1 MFCRT
6 CGAKMADDAQFC
18 EQCGTAVTRQGTVQA
33 PNGTTTETERV
44 PAPEAA
50 PAQGGTRPRKTAGKK
65 LAVLCAAG
73 ALIIIAAVVCLSL
86 FTGGQGG
93 SASPYQD
100 ANLNNGGFFAYDDSR
115 LYFIADYSEDDK
127 KKSLYATD
135 YSGNQKTLLA
145 SATDIIRI
153 RAIDGKLYY
162 QESNDLYSI
171 GEMTTDGKD
180 KRTIVEFEHIAE
192 KYNVANGHLYY
203 LTDSKLHVCSLS
215 GENDRILAENARAFV
230 LHGDSVYYAT
240 EDEIYSLD
248 LKNDQKAP
256 LCKASKASDLVIADK
271 DLYYMVADD
280 GLYRVPLKGDGT
292 STQIIRDSSIARYTF
307 YGNDIYYIQEIDD
320 DTREALA
327 AYISSSDDETYL
339 YEIALIGC
347 GSIYQASNSGGRGSE
362 VDSDQMFV
370 FSLFTSPDGLYCKTS
385 AFSDSIVK
393 VQLES

>member
-1 MFCRT
+1 
-6 CGAKMADDAQFC
+6 MADDAQFC

-33 PNGTTTETERV
+33 ANGITTETERTPV
-44 PAPEAA
+44 PEAA

-65 LAVLCAAG
+65 LAILGAAG

-115 LYFIADYSEDDK
+115 LYFIADYNESDT
-127 KKSLYATD
+127 KKSLYSTD

-171 GEMTTDGKD
+171 GEMTTDGKN

-192 KYNVANGHLYY
+192 KYNVANGQLYY

-230 LHGDSVYYAT
+230 LYGDSVYYAT
-240 EDEIYSLD
+240 EDEIYSFD

-292 STQIIRDSSIARYTF
+292 STQIIQDSSIARYTF
-307 YGNDIYYIQEIDD
+307 YGNDIYYIQEIGDD
-320 DTREALA
+320 AREALA
-327 AYISSSDDETYL
+327 AYMSSSDDDAYL

-347 GSIYQASNSGGRGSE
+347 GSIYQTSNSGGRGSA
-362 VDSDQMFV
+362 VDSDQAFV

-385 AFSDSIVK
+385 AFSDSIEK

>member
-1 MFCRT
+1 
-6 CGAKMADDAQFC
+6 MADDAQFC

-33 PNGTTTETERV
+33 ANGITTETERTPV
-44 PAPEAA
+44 PEAA

-65 LAVLCAAG
+65 LAILGAAG

-115 LYFIADYSEDDK
+115 LYFIADYNESDT
-127 KKSLYATD
+127 KKSLYSTD

-171 GEMTTDGKD
+171 GEMTTDGKN

-192 KYNVANGHLYY
+192 KYNVANGQLYY

-240 EDEIYSLD
+240 EDEIYSFD

-292 STQIIRDSSIARYTF
+292 STQIIQDSSIARYTF
-307 YGNDIYYIQEIDD
+307 YGNDIYYIQEIGDD
-320 DTREALA
+320 AREALA
-327 AYISSSDDETYL
+327 AYMSSSDDDAYL

-347 GSIYQASNSGGRGSE
+347 GSIYQTSNSGGRGSA
-362 VDSDQMFV
+362 VDSDQAFV

-385 AFSDSIVK
+385 AFSDSIEK

>member
-1 MFCRT
+1 
-6 CGAKMADDAQFC
+6 MADDAQFC

-33 PNGTTTETERV
+33 PNSTTTETERV

-65 LAVLCAAG
+65 LAVLGAAG

-115 LYFIADYSEDDK
+115 LYFIADYNESDT
-127 KKSLYATD
+127 KKSLYSTD

-171 GEMTTDGKD
+171 GEMTTDGKN

-192 KYNVANGHLYY
+192 KYNVANGQLYY

-230 LHGDSVYYAT
+230 LYGDSVYYAT
-240 EDEIYSLD
+240 EDEIYSFD

-292 STQIIRDSSIARYTF
+292 STQIIQDSSIARYTF
-307 YGNDIYYIQEIDD
+307 YGNDIYYIQEIGDD
-320 DTREALA
+320 AREALA
-327 AYISSSDDETYL
+327 AYMSSSDDDAYL

-347 GSIYQASNSGGRGSE
+347 GSIYQSSNSGGRGSA
-362 VDSDQMFV
+362 VDSDQAFV

-385 AFSDSIVK
+385 AFSDSIEK

>member
-1 MFCRT
+1 
-6 CGAKMADDAQFC
+6 MADDAQFC

-33 PNGTTTETERV
+33 ANGITTETERTPV
-44 PAPEAA
+44 PEAA
-50 PAQGGTRPRKTAGKK
+50 PAQGGTKPRKTAGKK
-65 LAVLCAAG
+65 LAILGAAG

-86 FTGGQGG
+86 FTGDQGG

-115 LYFIADYSEDDK
+115 LYFIADYNESDT
-127 KKSLYATD
+127 KKSLYSTD

-171 GEMTTDGKD
+171 GEMTTDGKN

-192 KYNVANGHLYY
+192 KYDAANGHLYY
-203 LTDSKLHVCSLS
+203 LTDSNLHVCSLS

-240 EDEIYSLD
+240 EDEIYSFD

-292 STQIIRDSSIARYTF
+292 STQIIQDSSIARYTF
-307 YGNDIYYIQEIDD
+307 YGNDIYYIQEIGDD
-320 DTREALA
+320 AREALA
-327 AYISSSDDETYL
+327 AYMSSSDDDAYL
-339 YEIALIGC
+339 YKIALIGC
-347 GSIYQASNSGGRGSE
+347 GSIYQTSNSGGRGSA
-362 VDSDQMFV
+362 VDSDQAFV

-385 AFSDSIVK
+385 AFSDSIEK

>member
-6 CGAKMADDAQFC
+6 CGAKMADDAQLC
-18 EQCGTAVTRQGTVQA
+18 EQCGTAVTRQGTVQV

-50 PAQGGTRPRKTAGKK
+50 PAQGGTRPRKTASKK

-127 KKSLYATD
+127 KKSLYSTD

-145 SATDIIRI
+145 SATDIIR
-153 RAIDGKLYY
+153 
-162 QESNDLYSI
+162 
-171 GEMTTDGKD
+171 
-180 KRTIVEFEHIAE
+180 AE

-327 AYISSSDDETYL
+327 AYISSSDDDTYL

>member
-1 MFCRT
+1 
-6 CGAKMADDAQFC
+6 MADDAQFC

-33 PNGTTTETERV
+33 ANGITTETERTPV
-44 PAPEAA
+44 PEAA

-65 LAVLCAAG
+65 LAILGAAG

-115 LYFIADYSEDDK
+115 LYFIADYNESDT
-127 KKSLYATD
+127 KKSLYSTD

-171 GEMTTDGKD
+171 GEMTTDGKN

-192 KYNVANGHLYY
+192 KYNVANGQLYY

-240 EDEIYSLD
+240 EDEIYSFD

-292 STQIIRDSSIARYTF
+292 STQIIQDSSIARYTF
-307 YGNDIYYIQEIDD
+307 YGNDIYYIQEIGDD
-320 DTREALA
+320 AREALA
-327 AYISSSDDETYL
+327 AYMSSSDDDAYL

-347 GSIYQASNSGGRGSE
+347 GSIYQSSNSGGRGSA
-362 VDSDQMFV
+362 VDSDQAFV

-385 AFSDSIVK
+385 AFSDSIEK

>member
-1 MFCRT
+1 
-6 CGAKMADDAQFC
+6 MADDAQFC

-33 PNGTTTETERV
+33 ANGITTETERTPV
-44 PAPEAA
+44 PEAA

-65 LAVLCAAG
+65 LAILGAAG

-115 LYFIADYSEDDK
+115 LYFIADYNESDT
-127 KKSLYATD
+127 KKSLYSTD

-171 GEMTTDGKD
+171 GEMTTDGKN

-192 KYNVANGHLYY
+192 KYNVANGQLYY

-240 EDEIYSLD
+240 EDEIYSFD

-292 STQIIRDSSIARYTF
+292 STQIIQDSSIARYTF
-307 YGNDIYYIQEIDD
+307 YGNNIYYIQEIGDD
-320 DTREALA
+320 AREALA
-327 AYISSSDDETYL
+327 AYMSSSDDDAYL

-347 GSIYQASNSGGRGSE
+347 GSIYQTSNSGGRGSA
-362 VDSDQMFV
+362 VDSDQAFV

-385 AFSDSIVK
+385 AFSDSIEK

>member
-33 PNGTTTETERV
+33 ANGITTETERTPV
-44 PAPEAA
+44 PEAA
-50 PAQGGTRPRKTAGKK
+50 PAQGGTKPRKTAGKK
-65 LAVLCAAG
+65 LAILGAAG

-86 FTGGQGG
+86 FTGDQGG

-115 LYFIADYSEDDK
+115 LYFIADYNESDT
-127 KKSLYATD
+127 KKSLYSTD

-171 GEMTTDGKD
+171 GEMTTDGKN

-192 KYNVANGHLYY
+192 KYDAANGHLYY
-203 LTDSKLHVCSLS
+203 LTDSNLHVCSLS

-240 EDEIYSLD
+240 EDEIYSFD

-292 STQIIRDSSIARYTF
+292 STQIIQDSSIARYTF
-307 YGNDIYYIQEIDD
+307 YGNDIYYIQEIGDD
-320 DTREALA
+320 AREALA
-327 AYISSSDDETYL
+327 AYMSSSDDDAYL
-339 YEIALIGC
+339 YKIALIGC
-347 GSIYQASNSGGRGSE
+347 GSIYQTSNSGGRGSA
-362 VDSDQMFV
+362 VDSDQAFV

-385 AFSDSIVK
+385 AFSDSIEK

>member
-1 MFCRT
+1 
-6 CGAKMADDAQFC
+6 MADDAQFC

-33 PNGTTTETERV
+33 TNGITTETERAPV
-44 PAPEAA
+44 PEAA

-65 LAVLCAAG
+65 LAILGAAG

-115 LYFIADYSEDDK
+115 LYFIADYNESDT
-127 KKSLYATD
+127 KKSLYSTD

-171 GEMTTDGKD
+171 GEMTTDGKN

-192 KYNVANGHLYY
+192 KYDAANGHLYY
-203 LTDSKLHVCSLS
+203 LTDSNLHVCSLS

-240 EDEIYSLD
+240 EDDIYSFD

-271 DLYYMVADD
+271 DLYYMVAND

-292 STQIIRDSSIARYTF
+292 STQIIQDSSIARYTF
-307 YGNDIYYIQEIDD
+307 YGNDIYYIQEIGDD
-320 DTREALA
+320 AREALA
-327 AYISSSDDETYL
+327 AYMSSSDDDAYL
-339 YEIALIGC
+339 YKIALIGC
-347 GSIYQASNSGGRGSE
+347 GSIYQTSNSGGRGSA
-362 VDSDQMFV
+362 VDSDQAFV

-385 AFSDSIVK
+385 AFSDSIEK

>member
-33 PNGTTTETERV
+33 ANGITTETERTPV
-44 PAPEAA
+44 PEAA

-65 LAVLCAAG
+65 LAILGAAG

-115 LYFIADYSEDDK
+115 LYFIADYNESDT
-127 KKSLYATD
+127 KKSLYSTD

-171 GEMTTDGKD
+171 GEMTTDGKN

-192 KYNVANGHLYY
+192 KYNVANGQLYY

-240 EDEIYSLD
+240 EDEIYSFD

-292 STQIIRDSSIARYTF
+292 STQIIQDSSIARYTF
-307 YGNDIYYIQEIDD
+307 YGNDIYYIQEIGDD
-320 DTREALA
+320 AREALA
-327 AYISSSDDETYL
+327 AYMSSSDDDAYL

-347 GSIYQASNSGGRGSE
+347 GSIYQSSNSGGRGSA
-362 VDSDQMFV
+362 VDSDQAFV

-385 AFSDSIVK
+385 AFSDSIEK

>member
-33 PNGTTTETERV
+33 ANGITTETERTPV
-44 PAPEAA
+44 PEAA

-65 LAVLCAAG
+65 LAILGAAG

-115 LYFIADYSEDDK
+115 LYFIADYNESDT
-127 KKSLYATD
+127 KKSLYSTD

-171 GEMTTDGKD
+171 GEMTTDGKN

-192 KYNVANGHLYY
+192 KYNVANGQLYY

-230 LHGDSVYYAT
+230 LYGDSVYYAT
-240 EDEIYSLD
+240 EDEIYSFD

-292 STQIIRDSSIARYTF
+292 STQIIQDSSIARYTF
-307 YGNDIYYIQEIDD
+307 YGNDIYYIQEIGDD
-320 DTREALA
+320 AREALA
-327 AYISSSDDETYL
+327 AYMSSSDDDAYL

-347 GSIYQASNSGGRGSE
+347 GSIYQSSNSGGRGSA
-362 VDSDQMFV
+362 VDSDQAFV

-385 AFSDSIVK
+385 AFSDSIEK

>member
-33 PNGTTTETERV
+33 PNSTTTETERV

-65 LAVLCAAG
+65 LAVLGAAG

-115 LYFIADYSEDDK
+115 LYFIADYNESDT
-127 KKSLYATD
+127 KKSLYSTD

-171 GEMTTDGKD
+171 GEMTTDGKN

-192 KYNVANGHLYY
+192 KYNVANGQLYY

-230 LHGDSVYYAT
+230 LYGDSVYYAT
-240 EDEIYSLD
+240 EDEIYSFD

-292 STQIIRDSSIARYTF
+292 STQIIQDSSIARYTF
-307 YGNDIYYIQEIDD
+307 YGNDIYYIQEIGDD
-320 DTREALA
+320 AREALA
-327 AYISSSDDETYL
+327 AYMSSSDDDAYL

-347 GSIYQASNSGGRGSE
+347 GSIYQSSNSGGRGSA
-362 VDSDQMFV
+362 VDSDQAFV

-385 AFSDSIVK
+385 AFSDSIEK